1 MAAGAFDAL
10 ALRYDELWTHSTI
23 GRLQRQAVWR
33 YLGALFRPGDTL
45 LDLGCGTGE
54 DALHFMNSGMRVSAI
69 DASPAMV
76 RIACSR
82 GVDATRL
89 PIEELGQLRGSFD
102 GVISDFGALNC
113 LPRLDVI
120 RAPLA
125 RLVRSGGYL
134 AICTMG
140 RFCLWETVWYLLR
153 ARPRKA
159 FRRWCRRGATSSLGV
174 RVYHP
179 SIRQLKQAFLPDF
192 SLVHWCGVGISIP
205 PSYVT
210 GLSDRVLTRLASF
223 ESLIA
228 HHPPWRALADHRLLI
243 FTRN

>member
-1 MAAGAFDAL
+1 
-10 ALRYDELWTHSTI
+10 
-23 GRLQRQAVWR
+23 
-33 YLGALFRPGDTL
+33 
-45 LDLGCGTGE
+45 
-54 DALHFMNSGMRVSAI
+54 MNSGMRVCAI
-69 DASPAMV
+69 DASPMMV

-82 GVDATRL
+82 GVHATRL
-89 PIEELGQLRGSFD
+89 PIEELGRLRGCFD

-113 LPRLDVI
+113 LPTLDVI
-120 RAPLA
+120 RPALA
-125 RLVRSGGYL
+125 RMVRSGGYL

-140 RFCLWETVWYLLR
+140 CFCLWETVWYLLR

-159 FRRWCRRGATSSLGV
+159 FRRWDERGASSSLGV
-174 RVYHP
+174 RVYYP
-179 SIRQLKQAFLPDF
+179 SIRQLRHAFLPEF

-228 HHPPWRALADHRLLI
+228 HGPPWRALADHRLLI